1 VVWSGQVR
9 REAVG
14 RVARQ
19 RIALR
24 LLLLVVTAIGIA
36 GMHTLGHPGDAGTGG
51 SVHTAAM
58 PLGEESMAEAV
69 GAAMTVVISGDMHGT
84 GMRMDPFNVCV
95 AILVGGLLALLVALL
110 IRDRRR
116 RMPDSDA
123 PTALALAGRGPPK
136 PSRLGLRLA
145 DLSVQRT

>member
-1 VVWSGQVR
+1 M
-9 REAVG
+9 
-14 RVARQ
+14 ARQ

-51 SVHTAAM
+51 SVHGAAM

-69 GAAMTVVISGDMHGT
+69 GVAMTVVISGDMHGT
-84 GMRMDPFNVCV
+84 GMRMDPFSVCV

-116 RMPDSDA
+116 RMPDSRCPNRA
-123 PTALALAGRGPPK
+123 
-136 PSRLGLRLA
+136 RLGRARTAQAFAVGTSARRPVGAA
-145 DLSVQRT
+145 DIGASASATTVSS